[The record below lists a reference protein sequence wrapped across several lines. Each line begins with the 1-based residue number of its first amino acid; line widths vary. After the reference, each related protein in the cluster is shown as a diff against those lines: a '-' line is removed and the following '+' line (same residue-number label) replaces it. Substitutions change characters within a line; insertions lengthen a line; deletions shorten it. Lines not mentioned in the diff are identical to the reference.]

1 MFTNF
6 STSSKLIGTI
16 GAISIAVT
24 AIMSGVTYLSA
35 LTLLGGLLGFLS
47 VIQIVNRNWW
57 AGITG
62 TLSAL
67 IYIVVAIV
75 AKNPSDAI
83 LNIVFLIALDI
94 PIILN
99 KEWQEDSNPH
109 SITGKQFLILFA
121 IFVIAFLGLH
131 FMEVYITHSPRSF
144 WSPLASSLGITAA
157 VSTGY
162 MRVKEGFFVWSAQ
175 NVLQVI
181 LWSIT
186 AYMGDATWVMSAVYL
201 SYSLNAVSAFF
212 NGKWFTKKEL

>member
-1 MFTNF
+1 MLTNF

-67 IYIVVAIV
+67 IYIVVAII

-109 SITGKQFLILFA
+109 SITGNQFLILFA

-186 AYMGDATWVMSAVYL
+186 AYMGDATWVMAITYVFYT
-201 SYSLNAVSAFF
+201 LNAGSSFF
-212 NGKWFTKKEL
+212 NGKWFTK